1 MATAQFTYEQ
11 VKDGFNGL
19 IDYDQNP
26 LRVYGASRA
35 GKWSGKIT
43 GTEAKMLGKDSSNL
57 FLVSVDSGAYVSS
70 SNSSGV
76 HTLFTGLSDTEHD
89 ITIAIGG
96 PFGYTL
102 GYWDI
107 NQSYLLEVTGATPSF
122 SVLEYSWSAHSA
134 ELVSS
139 GVTIPINPTTYT
151 PEFQRS
157 IQAYDSSATS
167 KVMFSTAATELLITL
182 NQLAASASS
191 LYYNIDGGAPIVIAA
206 TPGNIFRI
214 TGLSGTHTYNIR
226 AGDANGAQGRD
237 SDIWSV
243 MSDAPLIKIGSR
255 LDQFGDSITY
265 GVGLTGNPIIDIH
278 NAAAYFGRLGQTY
291 ATSGWTVNDLLTNL
305 STFNLTNLVEVG
317 DIAIMA
323 IGRNSLTINTDPAIQ
338 ADYASTITALLA
350 AGYSK
355 VFCRGILSESS
366 NTYSAQNAAIE
377 LIVSD
382 YASSNV
388 SFVDV
393 SSWVAI
399 DTQDGTHPSQTG
411 YAQMVEYAKVT
422 YSLYLNPPT
431 SNAGPDISDIAA
443 SIVVPITGTATAGTG
458 TIASTVWEQTTG
470 AVQLVVTGS
479 ETLSLSATTPALA
492 QTTTFKLTVTNSN
505 GISSF
510 DTMTLQNLA
519 FITPD
524 SYSINFAGR
533 KDTVIKG
540 YKNTVIFTFDFAISN
555 YIDVSLTLG
564 NEVYSTL
571 TTPLNLYIKDNNNLV
586 LDIGTDTAIL
596 ESEVIPLI
604 VGDQIMLNG
613 ECKKVLLN
621 QLYICE
627 ANV

>member
-26 LRVYGASRA
+26 LRVYGAARA

-43 GTEAKMLGKDSSNL
+43 GTEAKMLGRSSSNL
-57 FLVSVDSGAYVSS
+57 FLVSVDRSAYVAA
-70 SNSSGV
+70 SNALGV
-76 HTLFTGLSDTEHD
+76 HTLFAGLSDIEHD
-89 ITIAIGG
+89 VTLVIGG
-96 PFGYTL
+96 PFGYTN

-139 GVTIPINPTTYT
+139 GVTIPIDPSTYT
-151 PEFQRS
+151 PLLRRS
-157 IQAYDSSATS
+157 GTYNQSANS
-167 KVMFSTAATELLITL
+167 KVMFSTLATELLITL
-182 NQLAASASS
+182 DQQAESASAF
-191 LYYNIDGGAPIVIAA
+191 YYSVDGGAYNVLPAIA
-206 TPGNIFRI
+206 GNTFRL
-214 TGLSGTHTYNIR
+214 TGLNGTHTYNLL
-226 AGDANGAQGRD
+226 AGDPLGLNGADANIG
-237 SDIWSV
+237 SV
-243 MSDAPLIKIGSR
+243 MADAPLTKIGAR
-255 LDQFGDSITY
+255 LDQFGDSITDA
-265 GVGLTGNPIIDIH
+265 GGKNPIIEIH
-278 NAAAYFGRLGQTY
+278 AAASHFGYLGQTY
-291 ATSGWTVNDLLTNL
+291 AQSGWTVNDLLVNL
-305 STFNLTNLVEVG
+305 STFNLSNLLEAG

-323 IGRNSLTINTDPAIQ
+323 IGRNSSNINTDPQVQ
-338 ADYASTITALLA
+338 ADYSSTITGLLD

-366 NTYSAQNAAIE
+366 NPFTDQNLTIKN
-377 LIVSD
+377 IVSEYSD
-382 YASSNV
+382 PRV
-388 SFVDV
+388 LFVDV
-393 SSWVAI
+393 ADWTNI
-399 DTQDGTHPSQTG
+399 DTYDGVHPTPQG
-411 YAQMVEYAKVT
+411 YAEMVEYAKTT
-422 YSLYLNPPT
+422 YDFYFNPPI
-431 SNAGPDISDIAA
+431 SNAGADISDIAA

-479 ETLSLSATTPALA
+479 ETLSLSATTPAVD

-540 YKNTVIFTFDFAISN
+540 YKNTVIFTFDFAISS